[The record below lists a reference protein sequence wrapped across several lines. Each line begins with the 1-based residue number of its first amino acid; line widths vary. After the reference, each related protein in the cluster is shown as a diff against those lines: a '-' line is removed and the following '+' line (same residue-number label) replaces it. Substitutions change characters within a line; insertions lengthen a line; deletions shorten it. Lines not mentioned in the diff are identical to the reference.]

1 MPKVAKELTP
11 MAVKQLRHPGPPR
24 TSNVV
29 MPVGGVSGLLIQI
42 TPSNAKSWIVR
53 TMVGTKRREIGLGSY
68 PEISLG
74 QARIDAT
81 DEKRKIKAGI
91 DPVAER
97 KENRL
102 KIIAQ
107 QKRGLTF
114 KAATERYLSNNKI
127 ESFRNE
133 KHKRQWRSTLEQYAN
148 TAIGD
153 MLVSDIGVDD
163 IKRTLAPIW
172 NEKRETARRL
182 RGRIEHVLRF
192 ATDEGYRTGDNPA
205 SPMALKTWIDNQG
218 GQVKD
223 NHPALALKDASDWFK
238 SLRDREGTAARALEF
253 ATLTA
258 ARSGEVRGMTW
269 DEIDRDAKTWTI
281 PASRMKAKRE
291 HIVPLTDAAVAIIDA
306 MPKMEGS
313 DFVFAAP
320 RGGALSDMSLSA
332 VMRRMQESEEKAGR
346 KGWLDPRSGRAAVP
360 HGLRSTF
367 RDWTAEKTDYPH
379 EMAETALAHF
389 ISNKVEA
396 AYRRGTM
403 IEKRRAM
410 MEDWSKYLIDA
421 K

>member
-1 MPKVAKELTP
+1 MPRVAKEMTALE
-11 MAVKQLRHPGPPR
+11 LRRLVHPGEPL
-24 TSNVV
+24 TSNLVK
-29 MPVGGVSGLLIQI
+29 PVGGAPGLLIQV
-42 TPSNAKSWIVR
+42 TPKNAKSWIVR
-53 TMVGTKRREIGLGSY
+53 TMVGEKRREIGLGSY
-68 PEISLG
+68 PEISLA
-74 QARIDAT
+74 QARLDAA
-81 DEKRKIKAGI
+81 EIKKKVKAGI
-91 DPVAER
+91 DPVSER
-97 KENRL
+97 RENRL

-107 QKRGLTF
+107 QKRGLAF
-114 KAATERYLSNNKI
+114 KTATERYLSNNKI

-148 TAIGD
+148 IAIGD
-153 MLVSDIGVDD
+153 MLVDDIGIDD

-223 NHPALALKDASDWFK
+223 NHPALALKDVSDWFK
-238 SLRDREGTAARALEF
+238 ALRKREGTAARALEF
-253 ATLTA
+253 ATLSA

-269 DEIDRDAKTWTI
+269 GEVDHDAKTWTI

-291 HIVPLTDAAVAIIDA
+291 HIIPLTDAAVAIIEA

-313 DFVFAAP
+313 AFVFAAP

-332 VMRRMQESEEKAGR
+332 VMRRMQDSEVKAER
-346 KGWLDPRSGRAAVP
+346 RGWIDPRSGRAAVP

-410 MEDWSKYLIDA
+410 MEDWAKYLIDA
-421 K
+421 A

>member
-1 MPKVAKELTP
+1 MPKIAKELTP
-11 MAVKQLRHPGPPR
+11 LAIKQLRHPGPPR

-53 TMVGTKRREIGLGSY
+53 TMVGTKRREIGLGGY
-68 PEISLG
+68 PAISLG
-74 QARIDAT
+74 QARTDAT
-81 DEKRKIKAGI
+81 EEKRKIKAGI
-91 DPVAER
+91 DPVEER
-97 KENRL
+97 KENRI

-107 QKRGLTF
+107 QKRGMTF
-114 KAATERYLSNNKI
+114 KTAAERYLSNYKI
-127 ESFRNE
+127 KSFRND
-133 KHKRQWRSTLEQYAN
+133 KHKHQWRSTLEQYAN
-148 TAIGD
+148 TAIGE

-192 ATDEGYRTGDNPA
+192 ATDEGHRTGDNPA

-223 NHPALALKDASDWFK
+223 NHPALALKDAFNWFMA
-238 SLRDREGTAARALEF
+238 LRDREGTAARALEF
-253 ATLTA
+253 VTLTA
-258 ARSGEVRGMTW
+258 ARSGEVRGMAW
-269 DEIDRDAKTWTI
+269 DEFNRDAKTWTI

-291 HIVPLTDAAVAIIDA
+291 HIVPLTDVAVAIIDA
-306 MPKMEGS
+306 TPKIEGS

>member
-29 MPVGGVSGLLIQI
+29 TPVGGVSGLLIQI

-91 DPVAER
+91 DPITER

-102 KIIAQ
+102 KLIAQ

-153 MLVSDIGVDD
+153 VLVSDIGVDD

-223 NHPALALKDASDWFK
+223 NHPALALKGASDWFK
-238 SLRDREGTAARALEF
+238 SLRDREGKAARALEF

-258 ARSGEVRGMTW
+258 ARSGEVRGMAW
-269 DEIDRDAKTWTI
+269 GEVDSDAKTWTI

-346 KGWLDPRSGRAAVP
+346 KGWVDPRSGRAAVP

-403 IEKRRAM
+403 IDKRRAM
-410 MEDWSKYLIDA
+410 MEDWAKYLIDA
-421 K
+421 A